1 MLTRLATRPLFAAHA
16 ALAARGF
23 ASSAALSKSKVYGS
37 AAEAVEAVKPG
48 DIVLSGG
55 FGLCGV
61 PNTLIGALSKR
72 TDVNNLT
79 GVSNNAGALV
89 KGEMK
94 GLGKLLETKQLSK
107 MIASYLGT

>member
-1 MLTRLATRPLFAAHA
+1 MLARLHRSAKVS
-16 ALAARGF
+16 LAQTAVRGF
-23 ASSAALSKSKVYGS
+23 ASSSAVRASKVYAS
-37 AAEAVEAVKPG
+37 ADAAVEAVKSG

-61 PNTLIGALSKR
+61 PNTLIAALSKR
-72 TDVNNLT
+72 PEVTGLT

-94 GLGKLLETKQLSK
+94 GLGKLLETKQISK

>member
-1 MLTRLATRPLFAAHA
+1 MLARLHRSVKVS
-16 ALAARGF
+16 LAQTAVRGF
-23 ASSAALSKSKVYGS
+23 ASSSVARASKVYPS
-37 AAEAVEAVKPG
+37 AEAAVEAVKSG

-61 PNTLIGALSKR
+61 PNTLISALSKR
-72 TDVNNLT
+72 SDVKNLT

-94 GLGKLLETKQLSK
+94 GLGKLLETKQISK